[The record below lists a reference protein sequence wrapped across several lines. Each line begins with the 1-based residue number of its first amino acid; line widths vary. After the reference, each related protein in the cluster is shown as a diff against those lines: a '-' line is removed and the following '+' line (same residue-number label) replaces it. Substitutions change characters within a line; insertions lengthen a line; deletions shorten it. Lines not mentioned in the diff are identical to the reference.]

1 MLSVKEVEDAV
12 LSVSLTS
19 QRLSWVRMYLL
30 SLKGMVGIYWVKR
43 KENRQ
48 REYHVQRPCGW
59 RPVLLEQREPGIERW
74 EVRPMC
80 QRGTA
85 YAEPYRQVEG
95 FCLYPKF

>member
-12 LSVSLTS
+12 LLVPLTN
-19 QRLSWVRMYLL
+19 QRFSWLRMCLL
-30 SLKGMVGIYWVKR
+30 RLTGMVGIYWVKR

-59 RPVLLEQREPGIERW
+59 RPVLQREPGIEWW
-74 EVRPMC
+74 EVRLMC

-85 YAEPYRQVEG
+85 SCRPLQAG
-95 FCLYPKF
+95 